1 MKSIRKAIAVLVLGV
16 VAIGSVVVLGPI
28 VPATAQSAD
37 SGAVL
42 TVGPGFQGEV
52 TQKFMPCCLVLIN
65 GIPYELGRYLYD
77 TVEVGMILR
86 FDGAGWE
93 IVDNG
98 TQALEPE

>member
-1 MKSIRKAIAVLVLGV
+1 MKSVRKALAVLVLGV
-16 VAIGSVVVLGPI
+16 VAVGSGVVLGPM

-37 SGAVL
+37 SSAAL
-42 TVGPGFQGEV
+42 TVGPSFQGEV
-52 TQKFMPCCLVLIN
+52 TQKLMPCCLVLIN

-93 IVDNG
+93 IVDSG
-98 TQALEPE
+98 T